1 MTEYTGQTLTDALEA
16 AGLSDWH
23 GADESIVATYATGD
37 FATGLEF
44 VNWVDAAAEAAN
56 HHPDITLTYPS
67 VEITLTS
74 HDTGAVTDRDL
85 KLAARISNFAAEAGI
100 TADQPQ

>member
-16 AGLSDWH
+16 AGLTDWH
-23 GADESIVATYATGD
+23 GEEETIVARYATGD

-44 VNWVDAAAEAAN
+44 VNRIGAAAEAAN
-56 HHPDITLTYPS
+56 HHPDITLTYPI
-67 VEITLTS
+67 VGITLTS

-85 KLAARISNFAAEAGI
+85 KLAARISNFAAEADI
-100 TADQPQ
+100 AAEQAS